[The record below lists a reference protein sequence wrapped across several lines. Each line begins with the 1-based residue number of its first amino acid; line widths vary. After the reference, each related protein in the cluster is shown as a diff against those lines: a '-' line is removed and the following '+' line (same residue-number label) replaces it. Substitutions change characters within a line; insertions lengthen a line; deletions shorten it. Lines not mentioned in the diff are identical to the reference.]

1 MSRLHHLAFYSSL
14 GNVLIAQLS
23 DN

>member
-14 GNVLIAQLS
+14 GNVLIVQLS